1 MAKILDVGSGWFG
14 GVFANPAENEAAET
28 RNDNIPG
35 I

>member
-28 RNDNIPG
+28 RNDNILSM
-35 I
+35 